1 MPDVLKMNNK
11 IQRIFILLF
20 AGLAIVGCNRNEPPM
35 ISALDCSPEERYAGT
50 VFTLKVTASDVDGDE
65 LTYLWKAAAGSFTTS
80 DKISEVKWKSPVTG
94 AGETFTISVTV
105 SDGESEVSQDIQI
118 LLGDPEL
125 GSLSGQVNFANFKIP
140 IEGVTIRISDK
151 STVSDKNGNFTV
163 TGIPAFTDTLFA
175 SKPDFT
181 TVKAVIKIKAND
193 TLKLALEMISV
204 VFTTK
209 LSGIVTD
216 QDGVPQGFTEVLIL
230 NPDGS
235 PSKLKTTTN
244 TTGYYRLWY
253 IPHGKRTLIARQEAT
268 TDFICLDSKR
278 DYDFQEMELQIN
290 LVIKKLSLKGK
301 ITDIRDNHIYFYKTF
316 GIITWMTENLSYLP
330 HVGPSTNSSSI
341 TPYCYVYGYQGTDV
355 AEAKATENFQKYGA
369 LYNLK
374 ASFYVC
380 PAGWHLPTIE
390 EWEALEQELSPQAGR
405 KFKSST
411 GWSNSGNGDN
421 SSGMNAVPA
430 GSIDPKGQFYGLG
443 AFTLYSTSSELSG
456 VPYFAGVSS
465 QSNDLYF
472 MSGKA
477 SGVSSVRCVRDR
489 NN

>member
-1 MPDVLKMNNK
+1 MKKV
-11 IQRIFILLF
+11 FILLF
-20 AGLAIVGCNRNEPPM
+20 AGLGILGCNRNEPPV
-35 ISALDCSPEERYAGT
+35 ISALDCSPEERNAGT
-50 VFTLKVTASDVDGDE
+50 TFTLKVTASDEDGDE
-65 LTYLWKAAAGSFTTS
+65 LTYLWKAAEGSFTTS

-105 SDGESEVSQDIQI
+105 SDGENEVSQDIQI
-118 LLGDPEL
+118 LLGEPEL
-125 GSLSGQVNFANFKIP
+125 GSLSGQVNFTNFKIP
-140 IEGVTIRISDK
+140 IDGVTIRISGK
-151 STVSDKNGNFTV
+151 STVSDENGNFTL
-163 TGIPAFTDTLFA
+163 TGIPAFSDTLVA

-181 TVKAVIKIKAND
+181 TLKAVIKIKAND
-193 TLKLALEMISV
+193 TLKLALEMTSV

-235 PSKLKTTTN
+235 ASKLKTTTN
-244 TTGYYRLWY
+244 TSGYYRLWY

-268 TDFICLDSKR
+268 SDFICLDSKQ
-278 DYDFQEMELQIN
+278 DYDFQEVELQKN
-290 LVIKKLSLKGK
+290 LVIKKLSLKGE
-301 ITDIRDNHIYFYKTF
+301 ITDIRDNRTYQYKTF

-330 HVGPSTNSSSI
+330 HVGPSTNSSSN

-355 AEAKATENFQKYGA
+355 AEAKATDNFQKYGA

-380 PAGWHLPTIE
+380 PAGWHLPTVE
-390 EWEALEQELSPQAGR
+390 EWEALEHELSPQSGR
-405 KFKSST
+405 KFKSAT

-421 SSGMNAVPA
+421 SSGMNGLPA

-443 AFTLYSTSSELSG
+443 TSTLYSTSSELSG
-456 VPYFAGVSS
+456 VPFFAGVSY
-465 QSNDLYF
+465 QNIDLYL
-472 MSGKA
+472 MEGKG
-477 SGVSSVRCVRDR
+477 SQVSSVRCVRDR